1 MSDNLMDKVSAFGE
15 RLKIGDV
22 EVGTSEIIE
31 DATSENLDEPDCLI
45 FVT

>member
-1 MSDNLMDKVSAFGE
+1 MDKVSAFGE

-31 DATSENLDEPDCLI
+31 DATSLMSL
-45 FVT
+45 TA

>member
-1 MSDNLMDKVSAFGE
+1 MDKVSAFGE

-22 EVGTSEIIE
+22 EIE